1 MESWL
6 IHRILEGDPRNHAA
20 RETMLVFHQLLEGD
34 PRNHERD
41 DISFFIKFSRSILE
55 TINLI

>member
-1 MESWL
+1 MEAYGLFIESS
-6 IHRILEGDPRNHAA
+6 RAILEI
-20 RETMLVFHQLLEGD
+20 MLVFHQLLEGD